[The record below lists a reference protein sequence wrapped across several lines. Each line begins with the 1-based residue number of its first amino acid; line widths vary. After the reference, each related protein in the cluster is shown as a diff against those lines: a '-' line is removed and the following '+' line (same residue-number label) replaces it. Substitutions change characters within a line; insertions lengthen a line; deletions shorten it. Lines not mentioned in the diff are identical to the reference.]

1 MNNKKGKKAKNKNKD
16 IPNQKNKNKKHKN
29 NKNKKNKRKSKN
41 KDVNIK
47 ESNNNGSQIS
57 INDEKTNVSE
67 SINLNLF
74 LIKNDNLWQD
84 IVKEIYNIEPNINI
98 NRLLL
103 KADTL
108 KPINSFA
115 AFCRHEYN
123 ELDVENIEGRA
134 NVKYNKIKNICF
146 NKWSTMS
153 KEQKKP
159 YIKESED
166 MLIKY
171 EKTVAILKKYLFL
184 GINSKKNDI
193 TEFDFY
199 LLDEIINDQNNLKR
213 SQILQKAIDEWENN
227 LEDKIKDKYTN
238 IKNKIFECVDKL
250 DNINYL
256 NSQDLYIKEKCEENI
271 NENISINERIVK
283 YKNAWKRL
291 AYDKKI
297 TYIKKAMIEN
307 LKNEVLLNIKDVINN
322 QIIYKHSFQP
332 INLFKYELRE
342 LYMIKRG
349 FNVSELWNNLD
360 ENIKELYIMKCHR
373 LNLVRKYNNS
383 IVLNKRKYQKKKKKK
398 DKNIINNSL
407 ITNIS
412 QFLEGEEILSQQ
424 ENIEDDNSINNNS
437 NNSNNSSNNN
447 SKNNNNI
454 NTNINNNIN
463 LESIINSLDEIENI
477 NIGKNKIDANRN
489 PVYNDIEKFIS
500 DEFIKEQNNK
510 NNSINFDSKGNKN
523 NIKLN

>member
-213 SQILQKAIDEWENN
+213 SQIFQKAIDEWENN
-227 LEDKIKDKYTN
+227 LDDKIKDKYTN
-238 IKNKIFECVDKL
+238 IKNKIFKYVDKL

-283 YKNAWKRL
+283 YKNEWKRL

-332 INLFKYELRE
+332 ITLIY
-342 LYMIKRG
+342 
-349 FNVSELWNNLD
+349 
-360 ENIKELYIMKCHR
+360 
-373 LNLVRKYNNS
+373 LNMN
-383 IVLNKRKYQKKKKKK
+383 
-398 DKNIINNSL
+398 
-407 ITNIS
+407 
-412 QFLEGEEILSQQ
+412 
-424 ENIEDDNSINNNS
+424 
-437 NNSNNSSNNN
+437 
-447 SKNNNNI
+447 
-454 NTNINNNIN
+454 
-463 LESIINSLDEIENI
+463 
-477 NIGKNKIDANRN
+477 
-489 PVYNDIEKFIS
+489 
-500 DEFIKEQNNK
+500 
-510 NNSINFDSKGNKN
+510 
-523 NIKLN
+523 

>member
-41 KDVNIK
+41 KDINIK
-47 ESNNNGSQIS
+47 ESNNNDSQIS

-134 NVKYNKIKNICF
+134 NVKYNKIKNICL
-146 NKWSTMS
+146 NKWSTMAE
-153 KEQKKP
+153 EQKKP

-184 GINSKKNDI
+184 EINSKKKDI

-227 LEDKIKDKYTN
+227 LDDKIKDKYTN
-238 IKNKIFECVDKL
+238 IKNKIF
-250 DNINYL
+250 
-256 NSQDLYIKEKCEENI
+256 
-271 NENISINERIVK
+271 K
-283 YKNAWKRL
+283 Y
-291 AYDKKI
+291 
-297 TYIKKAMIEN
+297 
-307 LKNEVLLNIKDVINN
+307 
-322 QIIYKHSFQP
+322 
-332 INLFKYELRE
+332 
-342 LYMIKRG
+342 
-349 FNVSELWNNLD
+349 
-360 ENIKELYIMKCHR
+360 
-373 LNLVRKYNNS
+373 
-383 IVLNKRKYQKKKKKK
+383 
-398 DKNIINNSL
+398 
-407 ITNIS
+407 
-412 QFLEGEEILSQQ
+412 
-424 ENIEDDNSINNNS
+424 
-437 NNSNNSSNNN
+437 
-447 SKNNNNI
+447 
-454 NTNINNNIN
+454 
-463 LESIINSLDEIENI
+463 
-477 NIGKNKIDANRN
+477 
-489 PVYNDIEKFIS
+489 
-500 DEFIKEQNNK
+500 
-510 NNSINFDSKGNKN
+510 
-523 NIKLN
+523 